1 MRLMGREQGT
11 QPVPRASPRENAHD
25 ARTLDPAGAATIR
38 LAPSFKPRQQEAI
51 QWPDGFWD
59 RFNAAS
65 SHYNRGHYQKAKEA
79 YMVARSLLS
88 GYAALDAALLRTYR
102 KLYKAAIDKKYWDE
116 AYRELCELFR
126 SLPAAVTNTD
136 RKQFNKVVEVLKNT
150 HADFSGQLLPLQ
162 NQAETTRAKP
172 AAQTESASGIDIAVQ
187 RDNTWERPKGERPLK
202 WQERQVTPKGFMAV
216 HRMYDEQA
224 SGYGAC
230 RIRTYSPEGE
240 IVSERDCA
248 QNFYRLKMCPTG
260 EYLIGY
266 SDDLQMSLW
275 TLNGDRLAERS
286 IRREAEDNKYH
297 VRCVDLSEDARHCL
311 FTSTTRAYL
320 LDQRLRTLR
329 VWIMPP
335 PEGYRVEHGGQ
346 DAGNERIERALAALK
361 LIGHPTQAEIKTQ
374 FRRLALRYHPDR
386 NPGDAAAQERMKE
399 IIAAY
404 KLVSEGDVLAALEGL
419 GDREYYY
426 KILHETEL
434 EITGTGLS
442 MKFTIAMSGQG
453 DWIYA
458 SHMAPH
464 AERIYLGCYSGM
476 VYCVDPGGNVLK
488 VYSTDAPIDGILE
501 RRRYLYVWTHT
512 SLYVLE
518 DDKVANHIDLREGGL
533 ECVTAWGLIVRK
545 GPSLMLCSEDGAW
558 LGTVNFPQEPR
569 EAIPTATGLV
579 AYTTK
584 ARWRVLLVGPSTVPP
599 AGS

>member
-1 MRLMGREQGT
+1 
-11 QPVPRASPRENAHD
+11 VA
-25 ARTLDPAGAATIR
+25 
-38 LAPSFKPRQQEAI
+38 
-51 QWPDGFWD
+51 
-59 RFNAAS
+59 
-65 SHYNRGHYQKAKEA
+65 
-79 YMVARSLLS
+79 ARSLLS
-88 GYAALDAALLRTYR
+88 GYAALDVALLRTYR
-102 KLYKAAIDKKYWDE
+102 KLYKAAIGKQRWDE
-116 AYRELCELFR
+116 AHRELCELFKT
-126 SLPAAVTNTD
+126 LPAAVSDTD

-150 HADFSGQLLPLQ
+150 YADFSGQPLPLQ
-162 NQAETTRAKP
+162 SQAKITRQKP
-172 AAQTESASGIDIAVQ
+172 AAQVESAPGIGIAVE
-187 RDNTWERPKGERPLK
+187 RDDAWKRPKGERPLR
-202 WQERQVTPKGFMAV
+202 WRERWVTPKRFIAV

-224 SGYGAC
+224 SGDGSC
-230 RIRTYSPEGE
+230 RIRTYSAEGE
-240 IVSERDCA
+240 IASERDWA
-248 QNFYRLKMCPTG
+248 QTFSRLKIGPTG

-266 SDDLQMSLW
+266 SDDLQLSLW
-275 TLNGDRLAERS
+275 TANGDRLAERS

-320 LDQRLRTLR
+320 LDQQLRTLR

-335 PEGYRVEHGGQ
+335 PEGYRVERGGQ
-346 DAGNERIERALAALK
+346 DAGNERIERALATLE
-361 LIGHPTQAEIKTQ
+361 LVGHPTQAEIKTQ

-386 NPGDAAAQERMKE
+386 NAGDAAAQERMKE

-404 KLVSEGDVLAALEGL
+404 KTVSDDDVLKTLEGL

-426 KILHETEL
+426 KILHETAM

-442 MKFTIAMSGQG
+442 MKLTIAMSGPG

-464 AERIYLGCYSGM
+464 GERIYLGCYSGM
-476 VYCVDPGGNVLK
+476 VYCVDPGRHVLK

-501 RRRYLYVWTHT
+501 RRRYVYVWTHT

-518 DDKVANHIDLREGGL
+518 GDKVANHLDLREGGL
-533 ECVTAWGLIVRK
+533 EGFTAWGLIVRK
-545 GPSLMLCSEDGAW
+545 ETSLMLYSEDGAW

-569 EAIPTATGLV
+569 EVIPTTTGLV

-584 ARWRVLLVGPSTVPP
+584 ARWRVLLSRPTTLSP